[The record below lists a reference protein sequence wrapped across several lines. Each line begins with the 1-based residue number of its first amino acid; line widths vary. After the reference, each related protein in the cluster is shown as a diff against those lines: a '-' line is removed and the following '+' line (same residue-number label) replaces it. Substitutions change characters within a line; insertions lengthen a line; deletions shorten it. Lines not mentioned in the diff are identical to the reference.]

1 MRLSIDSIALFFRE
15 NWQFLLSMMPV
26 AVILFLL
33 FRKLFQLAKADLKGV
48 IGAFLTVFG
57 VLAAI
62 IVPGLIIDPD
72 LWGKIM
78 YLIILGAFFVFFLIH
93 DPKGVLKTVLITLS
107 ACAFVIA
114 VGLIFGFGAAAA
126 VAANGFFCIFP
137 AVALR
142 DIIRY
147 RRLEKHGEH
156 CTGQILHR
164 TGRAGEIPVVA
175 YTAGE
180 KHCVKE
186 MDGGY
191 MIRSKKPGTP
201 VEVAYDR
208 NDPENACLVKTALAG
223 SIVLLC
229 IMTAMELAV
238 LGITILFFI
247 YA

>member
-72 LWGKIM
+72 LWGRIM
-78 YLIILGAFFVFFLIH
+78 YLIILGAFFVFFLIN
-93 DPKGVLKTVLITLS
+93 DPKGVLKTVLITLA

-126 VAANGFFCIFP
+126 VAANGFFCTFP
-137 AVALR
+137 ALALR

-147 RRLEKHGEH
+147 RRLEKQGQR
-156 CTGQILHR
+156 CTGQIICWR
-164 TGRAGEIPVVA
+164 GRAGEIPVVA

-186 MDGGY
+186 MDGGF

-229 IMTAMELAV
+229 IMTAVELAV

-247 YA
+247 YS

>member
-78 YLIILGAFFVFFLIH
+78 YLIILGAFFVFFLIN

-114 VGLIFGFGAAAA
+114 VGLIFGLGAAAA

-147 RRLEKHGEH
+147 RRLEKHGLR

-186 MDGGY
+186 MDGGF
-191 MIRSKKPGTP
+191 MIRSKKPGTQ

>member
-26 AVILFLL
+26 AVVLFLL

-57 VLAAI
+57 VLAAL

-78 YLIILGAFFVFFLIH
+78 YLIILGAFFVFFLIN
-93 DPKGVLKTVLITLS
+93 DPKGVLKTVLITLA
-107 ACAFVIA
+107 ACAFVIT

-137 AVALR
+137 ALALR

-147 RRLEKHGEH
+147 RRLEKHGQR

-180 KHCVKE
+180 KRCVKE
-186 MDGGY
+186 MDGGF

-201 VEVAYDR
+201 VDVAYDR

-229 IMTAMELAV
+229 IMTAVELAV
-238 LGITILFFI
+238 LGITIFFFI

>member
-1 MRLSIDSIALFFRE
+1 MRLSIDGIALFFRE

-26 AVILFLL
+26 AVVLFLL

-78 YLIILGAFFVFFLIH
+78 YLIILGAFFVFFLIN
-93 DPKGVLKTVLITLS
+93 DPKGVLKTVLITLA

-137 AVALR
+137 AAGLLLELPCFRSLKR
-142 DIIRY
+142 DESLPLAKREVKGVI
-147 RRLEKHGEH
+147 GW
-156 CTGQILHR
+156 IL
-164 TGRAGEIPVVA
+164 
-175 YTAGE
+175 Y
-180 KHCVKE
+180 
-186 MDGGY
+186 
-191 MIRSKKPGTP
+191 
-201 VEVAYDR
+201 
-208 NDPENACLVKTALAG
+208 
-223 SIVLLC
+223 LC
-229 IMTAMELAV
+229 WDV
-238 LGITILFFI
+238 
-247 YA
+247 